1 MSISSTEISIK
12 LSWHDMTFTYSFPFP
27 FLFKKRLIILGL
39 KYLFISYHDYIL
51 RKVENPYHIFFLL
64 FMYFDLF
71 YILETKL
78 HFIYTMLPGVRIL
91 SDYFFCELTWNFSIT
106 TGLSIKASS
115 FLLRMHEKERKQLFI
130 VTCTVNFYPLSIL

>member
-1 MSISSTEISIK
+1 MSISATEISIK

-51 RKVENPYHIFFLL
+51 RRVENPYHIFFLL

-106 TGLSIKASS
+106 NGLPRPQLS
-115 FLLRMHEKERKQLFI
+115 FLLGMHEEERKQLFI
-130 VTCTVNFYPLSIL
+130 VTCTVN